1 MSIKQIFEWSLLKF
15 IFVIILTLQQKS
27 LLKMSRNE
35 AINKLIENLQIFVR
49 ILKYM
54 FIYNLNDI

>member
-1 MSIKQIFEWSLLKF
+1 
-15 IFVIILTLQQKS
+15 
-27 LLKMSRNE
+27 MSRNE